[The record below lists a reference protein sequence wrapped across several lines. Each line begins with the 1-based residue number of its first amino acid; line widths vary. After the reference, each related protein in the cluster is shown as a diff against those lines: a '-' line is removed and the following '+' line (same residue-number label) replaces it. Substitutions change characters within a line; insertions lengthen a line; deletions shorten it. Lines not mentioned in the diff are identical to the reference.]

1 MTRNEQAAIARQKI
15 DIYSGILF
23 HNQTFAAG
31 KRKKIHY
38 DFDDANLK
46 ILKDRYDLETIA
58 GRGSD
63 FVRALRLMRHLAPRL
78 AHCSW
83 YDNHVPCNG
92 LDLLQY
98 SLDQPERGINCLNKA
113 KILEECCLSL
123 GIYARRVG
131 IYPFSPY
138 DFDNHVVVEIF
149 DRSTNRWI
157 MLDPTTDGYFMD
169 ETGEPL
175 SLLEMRRRFANDLGV
190 TFVPSGTRKKDY
202 FRLREKYPRS
212 NAYICKNLFYFL
224 VDGDCGFGEPKERLI
239 VCPEH
244 YNVRENQIRNIKY
257 RLNHLPEKYAELI
270 PAMRDRLENLLRSES
285 AEYCD
290 VSCMISS
297 PTESK

>member
-1 MTRNEQAAIARQKI
+1 MPHPYNIIYLLCAHEDLGKLRIGIQNDGLLVTLEAGLQGIQRQGKLVKVLL
-15 DIYSGILF
+15 IL
-23 HNQTFAAG
+23 
-31 KRKKIHY
+31 
-38 DFDDANLK
+38 
-46 ILKDRYDLETIA
+46 
-58 GRGSD
+58 
-63 FVRALRLMRHLAPRL
+63 
-78 AHCSW
+78 
-83 YDNHVPCNG
+83 
-92 LDLLQY
+92 
-98 SLDQPERGINCLNKA
+98 
-113 KILEECCLSL
+113 
-123 GIYARRVG
+123 
-131 IYPFSPY
+131 
-138 DFDNHVVVEIF
+138 
-149 DRSTNRWI
+149 RSTNRWI

-244 YNVRENQIRNIKY
+244 YDVRENQIQNIKY
-257 RLNHLPEKYAELI
+257 RLNHLPEQYAELI